1 MKVTVNQS
9 EIELLQGDIT
19 ESDTDAIVNA
29 ANSFL
34 MMGSGV
40 AGAIHKKGGPGIQ
53 EECNIA
59 GGCSVGDAVV
69 TSGGNLKAKYEGT
82 NGPVTLHVF

>member
-1 MKVTVNQS
+1 MKVAVNQS

-40 AGAIHKKGGPGIQ
+40 AGAIHKKGRTRHPGGMQ
-53 EECNIA
+53 H
-59 GGCSVGDAVV
+59 SRR
-69 TSGGNLKAKYEGT
+69 L
-82 NGPVTLHVF
+82 LRW